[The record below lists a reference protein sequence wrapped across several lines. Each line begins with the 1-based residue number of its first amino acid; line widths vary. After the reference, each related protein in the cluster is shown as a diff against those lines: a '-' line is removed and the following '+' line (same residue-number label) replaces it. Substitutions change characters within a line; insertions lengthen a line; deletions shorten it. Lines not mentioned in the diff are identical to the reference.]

1 MARKTYVVDMAG
13 EDKRT
18 RYVGAA
24 NTMMGVI
31 LLIVGGI
38 SAVIALAGP
47 SAAILFLAV
56 VGLLGA
62 WRARALPE
70 VSHGK

>member
-1 MARKTYVVDMAG
+1 
-13 EDKRT
+13 
-18 RYVGAA
+18 
-24 NTMMGVI
+24 MMGVI
-31 LLIVGGI
+31 LLVVGGI

-47 SAAILFLAV
+47 SAAILFLAI

>member
-1 MARKTYVVDMAG
+1 MNALQEKLRP
-13 EDKRT
+13 
-18 RYVGAA
+18 
-24 NTMMGVI
+24 I
-31 LLIVGGI
+31 LLQFGRFLVVGGI

-47 SAAILFLAV
+47 SAAILFLACI
-56 VGLLGA
+56 GLIGA

>member
-1 MARKTYVVDMAG
+1 
-13 EDKRT
+13 
-18 RYVGAA
+18 
-24 NTMMGVI
+24 MMGVI
-31 LLIVGGI
+31 LLVVGGI

-47 SAAILFLAV
+47 SAAILFLACI
-56 VGLLGA
+56 GLIGA

>member
-1 MARKTYVVDMAG
+1 M
-13 EDKRT
+13 
-18 RYVGAA
+18 GAA

-31 LLIVGGI
+31 LLVVGGI

-47 SAAILFLAV
+47 SAAILFLAI